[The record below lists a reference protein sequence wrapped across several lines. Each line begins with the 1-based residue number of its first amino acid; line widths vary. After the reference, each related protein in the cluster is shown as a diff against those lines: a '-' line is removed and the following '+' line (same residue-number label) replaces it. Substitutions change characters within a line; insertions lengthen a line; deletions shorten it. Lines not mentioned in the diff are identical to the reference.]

1 MIIIITLFKIKTESS
16 KALSFDIA
24 RCNIGKERS
33 TFFPPHWILWGEGCG
48 KIFCPLL
55 SITCTP
61 KKVNSNVSNGIKL
74 RELFSLICLLLSR
87 GTRLHLGWFCSYCYA
102 VCGVISGAFIL
113 TLFFWHSCYGC
124 QLCSSRDMVMS
135 VIFAT
140 SVLRSNILAVVLPSP
155 ISSLRIREHF
165 FSTSLHL

>member
-33 TFFPPHWILWGEGCG
+33 TFFPSHWILWGEGCG
-48 KIFCPLL
+48 KILCPLL
-55 SITCTP
+55 LPCLLRVTCL
-61 KKVNSNVSNGIKL
+61 KVNSNVSNGIKL
-74 RELFSLICLLLSR
+74 RELFSLVCLLLSR

-102 VCGVISGAFIL
+102 ICGVISGAFIQ

-124 QLCSSRDMVMS
+124 QLCSTKDMIMS
-135 VIFAT
+135 VISQHQYCEAIF
-140 SVLRSNILAVVLPSP
+140 
-155 ISSLRIREHF
+155 
-165 FSTSLHL
+165 